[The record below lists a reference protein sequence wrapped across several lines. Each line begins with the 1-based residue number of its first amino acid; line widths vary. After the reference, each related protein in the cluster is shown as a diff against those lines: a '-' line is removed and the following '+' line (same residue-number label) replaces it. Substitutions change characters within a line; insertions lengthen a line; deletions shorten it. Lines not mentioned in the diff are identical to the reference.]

1 MTHRPVLLQ
10 EVLAGLAP
18 EPGEIFLDA
27 TINRGGHAR
36 AIAERLGPRGR
47 LIGLDRDREA
57 LAEAAVTLATGPSSV
72 KLVESNFADLATVLD
87 QLGGPR
93 IDLAL
98 FDLGFSSEQMDE
110 SRRGFSFR
118 RDEPLYMTFGAPAA
132 LAPGALTAAAIVN
145 TWPEA
150 ALVKIFREYGEEKFA
165 GPIARAIVAARG
177 REHLV
182 GTGQLVK
189 VIESAVPAGYRHRRL
204 HFATKTFQ
212 ALRIAVNDELGS
224 LERALPAVWSRLALG
239 GRLGVISFHSL
250 EARLVKNFFRNL
262 VKEGQGE
269 LVTPRAVKPSPAEVK
284 RNPRARSAQLRIIK
298 KI

>member
-1 MTHRPVLLQ
+1 MPLFF
-10 EVLAGLAP
+10 P
-18 EPGEIFLDA
+18 
-27 TINRGGHAR
+27 NC
-36 AIAERLGPRGR
+36 
-47 LIGLDRDREA
+47 
-57 LAEAAVTLATGPSSV
+57 TG
-72 KLVESNFADLATVLD
+72 F
-87 QLGGPR
+87 
-93 IDLAL
+93 
-98 FDLGFSSEQMDE
+98 
-110 SRRGFSFR
+110 
-118 RDEPLYMTFGAPAA
+118 
-132 LAPGALTAAAIVN
+132 VN

-177 REHLV
+177 REQLV

-298 KI
+298 KIS